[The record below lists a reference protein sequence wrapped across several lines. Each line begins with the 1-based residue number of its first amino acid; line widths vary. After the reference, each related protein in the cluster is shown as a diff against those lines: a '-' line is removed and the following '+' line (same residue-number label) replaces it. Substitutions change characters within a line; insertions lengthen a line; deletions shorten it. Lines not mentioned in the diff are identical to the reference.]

1 MRCPKCGYISFD
13 HVDTCLKCKKD
24 ISGKVEVEGTT
35 YHAAAP
41 SFLKV
46 PNRESLEDES
56 DLIGNEEAFESD
68 DYEFSD
74 PDLDVLVSD
83 DDDFAFD
90 DEATISFD
98 DADLGEVG
106 DEFRLEV
113 ETPGDDDGFEFDFD
127 EDDDFGE
134 EPAIPELSVPDEL
147 SDISDLAPPEL
158 EDVPVA
164 AISSVT
170 NDDMSLSLDDEVAL
184 DEDIDLDGLDLD
196 LGLGDDG
203 GDSDLALSLDD
214 IDISM
219 NEGLTVEGDELDS
232 LNIDLDLDDF
242 DTEEP
247 KNEDSSSSESLDDI
261 SLSLD

>member
-41 SFLKV
+41 SFLKIQ
-46 PNRESLEDES
+46 NRESQEDES
-56 DLIGNEEAFESD
+56 DFIGNEEEFDGD
-68 DYEFSD
+68 DYAFSD

-83 DDDFAFD
+83 DDEFAFD

-106 DEFRLEV
+106 DEFRLEA
-113 ETPGDDDGFEFDFD
+113 EIPGNDDDFEFDFD

-164 AISSVT
+164 AVSSVT
-170 NDDMSLSLDDEVAL
+170 SDDINLSLDDEAAL
-184 DEDIDLDGLDLD
+184 DEDIDLDGLDLN
-196 LGLGDDG
+196 LGLGDDSD
-203 GDSDLALSLDD
+203 DSELALSLDD

-219 NEGLTVEGDELDS
+219 EDGGTFEDGELDG
-232 LNIDLDLDDF
+232 LNLDLDLDDF

-247 KNEDSSSSESLDDI
+247 KEDSNSSTSLDDI

>member
-46 PNRESLEDES
+46 SSRESQEDDSEFIES
-56 DLIGNEEAFESD
+56 DVELGGDN
-68 DYEFSD
+68 YEFSD
-74 PDLDVLVSD
+74 PDLDVLTD
-83 DDDFAFD
+83 DDDGFSFD

-98 DADLGEVG
+98 DADLGKIG
-106 DEFRLEV
+106 DEFQLETDIS
-113 ETPGDDDGFEFDFD
+113 EDDDSFEFDLD

-134 EPAIPELSVPDEL
+134 KQAAPELNVPDEL
-147 SDISDLAPPEL
+147 SDITDLAPPEVD
-158 EDVPVA
+158 ETAPA
-164 AISSVT
+164 ASSSV
-170 NDDMSLSLDDEVAL
+170 NNNMSLSLDDEMAL
-184 DEDIDLDGLDLD
+184 DEDLDLDGLDLN
-196 LGLGDDG
+196 LGLGDDNA
-203 GDSDLALSLDD
+203 DSGLALSLDD

-219 NEGLTVEGDELDS
+219 DDGGSFGVDELDS

-247 KNEDSSSSESLDDI
+247 KKKDVKSSGSLDDI

>member
-24 ISGKVEVEGTT
+24 ISGKVEVTGTT
-35 YHAAAP
+35 YHATAP

-46 PNRESLEDES
+46 PSRESQEGENDF
-56 DLIGNEEAFESD
+56 IGNGEEFDSE

-74 PDLDVLVSD
+74 PDLDVLVGD
-83 DDDFAFD
+83 DDEFAFD

-98 DADLGEVG
+98 DADLGEVE
-106 DEFRLEV
+106 DEFQLEAD
-113 ETPGDDDGFEFDFD
+113 TPDEDDNLGFDFD
-127 EDDDFGE
+127 DDDDFGE
-134 EPAIPELSVPDEL
+134 EQAIPELSVPNEL

-158 EDVPVA
+158 EETPA
-164 AISSVT
+164 ASSVA
-170 NDDMSLSLDDEVAL
+170 NEDMHLSLDDEVTL
-184 DEDIDLDGLDLD
+184 DEDIDLDGLDLN
-196 LGLGDDG
+196 LGLGDDSD
-203 GDSDLALSLDD
+203 DSEVALSLDD

-219 NEGLTVEGDELDS
+219 DEGTSFDDGELDS
-232 LNIDLDLDDF
+232 LNMDLDLDDF

-247 KNEDSSSSESLDDI
+247 KQKDSHSSGSLDGI